1 MEPWCDRRPEISEL
15 EFELWRD
22 LIEARCGT
30 RFTETRMLYL
40 TRCLWQRMRETGVK
54 SYGDYYR
61 RVVYGAGGEA
71 EWEVLLELLLN
82 RETGF
87 FRHPP
92 SYQALTS
99 RVIPELVAAR
109 ASQGIRALTCWS
121 AGCSGGQEPY
131 SLAMV
136 LRASTDATRWEVKV
150 CGSDVSE
157 TALAEARRGCYK
169 AAGVQAVPPG
179 YRDRFLTWS
188 ENGTGVYYHVSSEL
202 RSIVQLGKLNLT
214 QPATY
219 WVGEQDVIFCQN
231 VLIYFRPERRVEVV
245 RELVRKLRPGGYLFL
260 APGEVVG
267 LKLPG
272 VKSVHFD
279 NSLAYQRIG

>member
-1 MEPWCDRRPEISEL
+1 MEPWSDARPEISEL

-30 RFTETRMLYL
+30 RFTETRVRYL
-40 TRCLWQRMRETGVK
+40 TRCLWQRMRPAGLKT
-54 SYGDYYR
+54 YGDYYR
-61 RVVYGAGGEA
+61 RVVYGPEGEA
-71 EWEVLLELLLN
+71 EWAELLELLLN

-92 SYQALTS
+92 SYEALAA
-99 RVIPELVAAR
+99 RVVPELVAVRAR
-109 ASQGIRALTCWS
+109 QGIHALTGWS
-121 AGCSGGQEPY
+121 AGCSGGHEPY

-136 LRASTDATRWEVKV
+136 LRAHTDPARWEVKV

-157 TALAEARRGCYK
+157 TALAEARRGRYK
-169 AAGVQAVPPG
+169 AAGAEAVPPE
-179 YRDRFLTWS
+179 YRSRFLERS
-188 ENGTGVYYHVSSEL
+188 ENGSGVVYQVSPEL

-219 WVGEQDVIFCQN
+219 WVGAQDVIFCQN
-231 VLIYFRPERRVEVV
+231 VLIYFRPERRLQVV
-245 RELVRKLRPGGYLFL
+245 QELARKLKPGGFLFL

-272 VKSVHFD
+272 LASVHFD

>member
-1 MEPWCDRRPEISEL
+1 MEPWQDRRPEISEL

-40 TRCLWQRMRETGVK
+40 TRCLWQRMREVGVK

-61 RVVYGAGGEA
+61 RVVYGAVGEG

-92 SYQALTS
+92 SYQALTT

-109 ASQGIRALTCWS
+109 SRQGIRALTFWS
-121 AGCSGGQEPY
+121 AGCSTGQEPY

-136 LRASTDATRWEVKV
+136 LRSSTDATRWEVKV

-169 AAGVQAVPPG
+169 AAAVQAVPPE
-179 YRDRFLTWS
+179 YRDRFLTVS
-188 ENGTGVYYHVSSEL
+188 ENGTGVCYRISSEL
-202 RSIVQLGKLNLT
+202 RAIVQLGKLNLT

-245 RELVRKLRPGGYLFL
+245 GELVRRLRPGGYLFL